1 MDLATQYLGLHL
13 AHPFMAGASPMSATL
28 DGVRRLEDAGAAAI
42 VLPSLFEEQI
52 TLAEHGVVH
61 HMDPY
66 EPEFAA
72 ALAQFPPARAYA
84 SDPDGYL
91 EQLRHAKQAVRVPV
105 LASLNGMTPEMWLR
119 FATKIQEAGAD
130 ALELNMYA
138 LAADPQRSSPTIEK
152 DLESVVTEL
161 HRNLRIPLA
170 VKLLPFFTALGHL
183 AARLDGAGANGLVL
197 FNRYYEPDIDTKTLT
212 MTPRIEV
219 STSAELPLRLMWIA
233 MLRRRVRASLAA
245 AGGVETADDAVKAML
260 AGADVVQVV
269 STILRHGRAQFGILR
284 DGLTHWMESKNLS
297 SVQEFRGRLS
307 LDAKVNLDQWQRAQ
321 YIRTLQSW
329 MLPS

>member
-1 MDLATQYLGLHL
+1 MNLATPYLGLSL
-13 AHPFMAGASPMSATL
+13 AHPFMAGASPLSATL
-28 DGVRRLEDAGAAAI
+28 DGVKRLEDGGAAAI

-66 EPEFAA
+66 EPEFAP
-72 ALAQFPPARAYA
+72 ALAHFPTARSYA

-91 EQLRHAKQAVRVPV
+91 EHLRRTKQAVRVPV
-105 LASLNGMTPEMWLR
+105 IASLNGMTPETWLR

-138 LAADPQRSSPTIEK
+138 IAADPRRSSPTIEK
-152 DLESVVTEL
+152 DLETVVTNL
-161 HRNLRIPLA
+161 RGSLRIPLA

-183 AARLDGAGANGLVL
+183 TARLDVAGANGFVL
-197 FNRYYEPDIDTKTLT
+197 FNRYYEPDIDTQGLT
-212 MTPRIEV
+212 ITPRVEL
-219 STSAELPLRLMWIA
+219 STSAELPLRLMWLA
-233 MLRRRVRASLAA
+233 VLRKRVRASLAA
-245 AGGVETADDAVKAML
+245 AGGVETTSDAIKTLL
-260 AGADVVQVV
+260 AGADAVQVV
-269 STILRHGRAQFGILR
+269 STILRHGRAQFATLR
-284 DGLTHWMESKNLS
+284 EGLTHWMESKNFS
-297 SVQEFRGRLS
+297 SVEDIRGRLS
-307 LDAKVNLDQWQRAQ
+307 LDANVDVDQWQRAQ

>member
-1 MDLATQYLGLHL
+1 MDLATSYLGLSL
-13 AHPFMAGASPMSATL
+13 AHPFMAGASPLSATL
-28 DGVRRLEDAGAAAI
+28 DGVRRLEDGGAAAI

-72 ALAQFPPARAYA
+72 ALAHFPPGQSYG
-84 SDPDGYL
+84 SDPDEYL
-91 EQLRHAKQAVRVPV
+91 DQLRRAKQAVRVPV
-105 LASLNGMTPEMWLR
+105 IASLNGMTPETWLR
-119 FATKIQEAGAD
+119 FATKIQQAGAD

-138 LAADPQRSSPTIEK
+138 IAADPLRSSPTIEK
-152 DLESVVTEL
+152 DLETVVSEL
-161 HRNLRIPLA
+161 RGSLRIPLS

-183 AARLDGAGANGLVL
+183 AARLDAAGANGLVL
-197 FNRYYEPDIDTKTLT
+197 FNRYYEPDIDTHGLT
-212 MTPRIEV
+212 MTPRLEL
-219 STSAELPLRLMWIA
+219 STSAELPLRLMWLA
-233 MLRRRVRASLAA
+233 VLRRRVRASLAA
-245 AGGVETADDAVKAML
+245 AGGVETASDAVKMLL

-269 STILRHGRAQFGILR
+269 STILRHGRTQFGTLR
-284 DGLTHWMESKNLS
+284 DGLTHWMESKNIS
-297 SVQEFRGRLS
+297 SVEDVRGRLS
-307 LDAKVNLDQWQRAQ
+307 LDANVDVDQWQRAQ